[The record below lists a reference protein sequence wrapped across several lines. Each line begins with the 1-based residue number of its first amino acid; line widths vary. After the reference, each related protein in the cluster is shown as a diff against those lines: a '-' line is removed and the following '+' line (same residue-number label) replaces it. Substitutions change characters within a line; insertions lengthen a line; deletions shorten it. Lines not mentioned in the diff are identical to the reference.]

1 MKSELSKYEVLN
13 VVAFL
18 SSITVRALAQA
29 HTTLCPPP
37 PLCYYPI
44 IKPVLLKGTE
54 LMSAHVITTSGDVS
68 RHIILTPRFTI
79 IPQMQLLVTAAYCVA
94 YGS

>member
-54 LMSAHVITTSGDVS
+54 LVSAHVITTSGDVS
-68 RHIILTPRFTI
+68 RHIILTPI
-79 IPQMQLLVTAAYCVA
+79 APAMM
-94 YGS
+94 

>member
-18 SSITVRALAQA
+18 SSITVRALA
-29 HTTLCPPP
+29 HTSLCSPPP
-37 PLCYYPI
+37 FCHYPLI
-44 IKPVLLKGTE
+44 SPVLLKGTE
-54 LMSAHVITTSGDVS
+54 LVSAHVITTSGDVS

>member
-18 SSITVRALAQA
+18 SSITVRALAP
-29 HTTLCPPP
+29 TSLCPPP

-68 RHIILTPRFTI
+68 RHITIYVPERSFMHLTVP
-79 IPQMQLLVTAAYCVA
+79 
-94 YGS
+94 S